1 MLVKELI
8 EYLHNFDTYD
18 KPEIEFNGVMFEFI
32 VSCDGFVVLGPG
44 EETGQ
49 IWDILDTLDADLKLN
64 TAVAM
69 EVVLEKV

>member
-8 EYLHNFDTYD
+8 EYLHNFDTYT
-18 KPEIEFNGVMFEFI
+18 KPEIEFNGIMFKFI
-32 VSCDGFVVLGPG
+32 VSGDGFLVLGPG

-49 IWDILDTLDADLKLN
+49 IWDVLDTLDPDLKLN

-69 EVVLEKV
+69 EVSLEKV